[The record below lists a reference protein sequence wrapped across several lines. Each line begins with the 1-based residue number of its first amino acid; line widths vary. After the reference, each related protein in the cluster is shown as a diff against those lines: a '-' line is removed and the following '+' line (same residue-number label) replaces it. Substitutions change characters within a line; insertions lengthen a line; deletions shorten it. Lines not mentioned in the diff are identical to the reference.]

1 MPAPS
6 PARVREAALCF
17 TPDEF
22 QQLIDQEPGRFW
34 VLVAVLP
41 SYDNLEI
48 AETFRWYKAQGKTR
62 AAKIWADVRNR
73 AMDSDDFV
81 LKVGDHVL
89 PIDGKLV
96 DLPPPEN
103 GVLVIHAVKIEAT
116 ESQVEGSGAPE
127 RFNAKTRSSQAT
139 VQPRP
144 PLQPLDRNRSTTPRA
159 PPPVKP
165 EHRDSFGARAR
176 SSSPVPPTSP
186 LSSVPPTP
194 QLLAGAA
201 AASSSSALKSQHS
214 TISAAAEPTPDAAAD
229 EPEPEYKPR
238 ERENL
243 FVDSQDQG
251 AAQVPERGQF
261 LAQLATEETPERL
274 EAGVQ
279 AGLKVLSELE
289 VPLTELGANE
299 DAQAWLAH
307 INRVRKEAVQ
317 NRTVVGVVGNT
328 GAGKSSVINA
338 MLDEERLVPTNC
350 MRACTAVVTELSYNY
365 SHDERAKYRAEIEF
379 IKPDEWRKELNVLF
393 QEAFD
398 ESGRVSAE
406 VSNQDSE
413 AGVAYAKIRAVY
425 FQKTREML
433 ANTTIESLM
442 ADKRVRSVLGS
453 TRKITSPDVR
463 SFYEKLQQVID
474 SKEKGQEKRDKHG
487 NITHNVKRVFEH
499 WPLIKVVKIYVK
511 SPALSTGAVI
521 VDLPGVHDSNAA
533 RAAVAEGYMKQ
544 CTGLWIVAPITRAVD
559 DKAAKNL
566 LGDTFKRQLKFD
578 GTYSAVTF
586 ICSKTDDISVTE
598 ATDSLQLGDKMEEL
612 DEKLSDIAL
621 RQRQLRKEKKQV
633 EDDAEDHEAASEE
646 LEDTLDTWEQLFDQ
660 ADAGKTVYA
669 PTQSKK
675 RKAASSSPPPRK
687 RCRRAVESDDEDAS
701 ETLNEPANTDEQDDT
716 NDTAPVRE
724 ALTASAIEEKIEE
737 LKQLKKEARRA
748 KNAAKTR
755 KDEIANE
762 LDELEEEAATL
773 EAKKSAICIAGRNQ
787 YSRGAIQQDFAQ
799 GIRELDMENAEEEN
813 PDEFNPDEDLR
824 DYDEVA
830 RTLPVFCVSSRA
842 YQKLSGR
849 MKKDSPVPG
858 FTHIDETEVPLL
870 QAHCKKLTVKG
881 RQANC
886 RRFLNSVKQLLLSLA
901 LWSSDDGTGVKLT
914 TQQQSAE
921 KQYLSRKLKELEKQ
935 LEKVVEETLKDAVE
949 TLHDQLFAK
958 LDPAVQSAITE
969 ALPKAESWGLPQSA
983 GGLHWGT
990 YRATVRRS
998 GVFSGSAGPRDF
1010 NSDLTEPIYRQLA
1023 TIWEKVF
1030 QRRLPTILQS
1040 FKRQATNVVK
1050 QFHGVMETRTR
1061 ERGSG
1066 AARLQILTQQLDQY
1080 STTFGDLCSTAVTS
1094 LNEGQ
1099 REINREFVPA
1109 ITEAMEPAYQLAAD
1123 ERGRGSSMRMKGHV
1137 TSHIQGTKEHMFQA
1151 ASQNVQESLKQ
1162 LCKTI
1167 KESMLQKADEV
1178 YLHMYRDYTS
1188 VMNGSNVGDIQL
1200 SREERVARREVD
1212 QMLTTADQHF
1222 HEVLDRDVEELK
1234 TQLDT
1239 DHDQGDD
1246 GKNAVEEIR
1255 DFDDFDN
1262 DAENDAEGGHDE
1274 EGRDHHSGSPLNGSE
1289 QAECSALYEQHDD
1302 GGVSDEDV

>member
-1 MPAPS
+1 MSRP
-6 PARVREAALCF
+6 VK
-17 TPDEF
+17 T
-22 QQLIDQEPGRFW
+22 EPR
-34 VLVAVLP
+34 
-41 SYDNLEI
+41 
-48 AETFRWYKAQGKTR
+48 
-62 AAKIWADVRNR
+62 
-73 AMDSDDFV
+73 DS
-81 LKVGDHVL
+81 
-89 PIDGKLV
+89 
-96 DLPPPEN
+96 
-103 GVLVIHAVKIEAT
+103 
-116 ESQVEGSGAPE
+116 SGA
-127 RFNAKTRSSQAT
+127 T
-139 VQPRP
+139 
-144 PLQPLDRNRSTTPRA
+144 
-159 PPPVKP
+159 
-165 EHRDSFGARAR
+165 ARG
-176 SSSPVPPTSP
+176 SSPPTATLP

-194 QLLAGAA
+194 QLLRGAP
-201 AASSSSALKSQHS
+201 AASSSSGLENQHS
-214 TISAAAEPTPDAAAD
+214 TVFAAAEPAPDAAAN

-238 ERENL
+238 EQENL

-251 AAQVPERGQF
+251 AAQVPERGRF

-279 AGLKVLSELE
+279 TGLKVLSGLE
-289 VPLTELGANE
+289 VLLNGLGANE

-307 INRVRKEAVQ
+307 IDRVRKEAVQ

-365 SHDERAKYRAEIEF
+365 SNDERAKYRAEIEF
-379 IKPDEWRKELNVLF
+379 IKPEEWRKELNVLF

-398 ESGRVSAE
+398 DSGRVSAE

-425 FQKTREML
+425 FKKTREML

-442 ADKRVRSVLGS
+442 ADKKVRSVLGT

-487 NITHNVKRVFEH
+487 KSGTRRVFEH

-598 ATDSLQLGDKMEEL
+598 ATDSLQLGDRMEQLDDEL
-612 DEKLSDIAL
+612 NDIAL
-621 RQRQLRKEKKQV
+621 RQRQLRKEKKQAQ
-633 EDDAEDHEAASEE
+633 DDAEDHEAASEE
-646 LEDTLDTWEQLFDQ
+646 LDDTLDTWERLFDQ
-660 ADAGKTVYA
+660 VEAGKTVYA
-669 PTQSKK
+669 PAQSKK
-675 RKAASSSPPPRK
+675 RKSASASPPPRK
-687 RCRRAVESDDEDAS
+687 RRRRAVESDDEDAS
-701 ETLNEPANTDEQDDT
+701 EKLDEPANTDGQDDPNET
-716 NDTAPVRE
+716 DSVSEP
-724 ALTASAIEEKIEE
+724 LTSSAIEEKIEE

-748 KNAAKTR
+748 KSAARLR

-762 LDELEEEAATL
+762 LDELEEKAAAL

-813 PDEFNPDEDLR
+813 PDDFNPDEDLR

-858 FTHIDETEVPLL
+858 FTHIDETEVPQL

-914 TQQQSAE
+914 TEQQSVE
-921 KQYLSRKLKELEKQ
+921 KQYLSRKLKELEKH
-935 LEKVVEETLKDAVE
+935 LEKVVQDTLKDAVE

-969 ALPKAESWGLPQSA
+969 APPKAESWGLPQSA
-983 GGLHWGT
+983 GGLHWST

-1010 NSDLTEPIYRQLA
+1010 NAELTEPIYRQLA

-1050 QFHGVMETRTR
+1050 QFHGVMEIRTR

-1066 AARLQILTQQLDQY
+1066 AARLQILSQQLDQY
-1080 STTFGDLCSTAVTS
+1080 SVTFGDLCSTAVTS

-1109 ITEAMEPAYQLAAD
+1109 ILEAMEPAYQLAAD
-1123 ERGRGSSMRMKGHV
+1123 ERGRGSSARMKGQLTNHV
-1137 TSHIQGTKEHMFQA
+1137 QAMKEQMFQA
-1151 ASQNVQESLKQ
+1151 ASQKVQQSLKQ
-1162 LCKTI
+1162 LCETI

-1178 YLHMYRDYTS
+1178 YLHMHRDYTS
-1188 VMNGSNVGDIQL
+1188 VMNGVNVGDIKL
-1200 SREERVARREVD
+1200 SREERVARRAVD
-1212 QMLTTADQHF
+1212 QMLTAADQHF
-1222 HEVLDRDVEELK
+1222 REVLDRDLEELK
-1234 TQLDT
+1234 TQFDT
-1239 DHDQGDD
+1239 EIDQSKDR
-1246 GKNAVEEIR
+1246 KKAVEDIME
-1255 DFDDFDN
+1255 FDDFNN
-1262 DAENDAEGGHDE
+1262 DAEDDEEAEPDE
-1274 EGRDHHSGSPLNGSE
+1274 EGRDHDSEAPSNGSE
-1289 QAECSALYEQHDD
+1289 QAEGPSDATNGSPRREQHDG
-1302 GGVSDEDV
+1302 GGVSDEEV